1 VLFAVAC
8 SAFFDAKKLSCSGA
22 GEKAGNV
29 HQRRILGVIPHMS
42 LDCPCG
48 VTSSRLLKEYDQLL
62 YGGERCLGFEVNA
75 PPKAA
80 IQDLL
85 QLSHLFLNRF
95 KL

>member
-1 VLFAVAC
+1 
-8 SAFFDAKKLSCSGA
+8 
-22 GEKAGNV
+22 
-29 HQRRILGVIPHMS
+29 MS
-42 LDCPCG
+42 LDCLNG
-48 VTSSRLLKEYDQLL
+48 VTLSKLSKEYDQLL

-80 IQDLL
+80 VQDLL